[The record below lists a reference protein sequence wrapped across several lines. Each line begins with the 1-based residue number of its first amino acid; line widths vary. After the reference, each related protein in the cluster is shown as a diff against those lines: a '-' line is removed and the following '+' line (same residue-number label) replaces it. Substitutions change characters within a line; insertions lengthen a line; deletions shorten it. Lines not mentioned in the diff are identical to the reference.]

1 MRSTYKD
8 VDIEK
13 LKINLLGNAVGKGNM
28 YIFKF
33 YHDVKIDHSRSSYL
47 EELIVSWE
55 EKELWLLVLI
65 A

>member
-1 MRSTYKD
+1 M
-8 VDIEK
+8 
-13 LKINLLGNAVGKGNM
+13 GKGI

-55 EKELWLLVLI
+55 GKELWLLVLI